1 MIEEISFKNILSFK
15 NEVTLSFE
23 ALPDDNLENAHVKV
37 MPNGTRLLR
46 LGIIY
51 GSNASGKSNVLKA
64 IEALHKFWFAE
75 PQNMDSMTMTK
86 PFLLDFTSSKEPS
99 VFNMKFWVNG
109 VRYWYQLTMTRN
121 RVQYEKLSYYKTV
134 QPIMVFERQL
144 EEEQSVMRYNANV
157 QKINSDE
164 QKALLLHCLPNMSF
178 MAARGR
184 VNMKMKHVDSVRLWM
199 RQFMPVITPERNLS
213 DYSRDM
219 LEENVDFRSY
229 ILNFLGHA
237 DFNITNMRVK
247 KDVIGFEHTVS
258 NDNGAEH
265 YELGM
270 EDQSAGTNRVLGVET
285 AVFDAIQKNTLLMI
299 DEMEASLH
307 PELME
312 FVIQQYL
319 RADSNSQLLL
329 TTHYDGLLRQIDD
342 LIRKDNVWFVEK
354 DKSGV
359 SDLYS
364 LTDFKGLSRMSPNS
378 ICNAYRHGQFGAH
391 PNI

>member
-1 MIEEISFKNILSFK
+1 
-15 NEVTLSFE
+15 
-23 ALPDDNLENAHVKV
+23 
-37 MPNGTRLLR
+37 MPNGSRLLR

-64 IEALHKFWFAE
+64 IEALHNFWFAE
-75 PQNMDSMTMTK
+75 PQNMDSVTMTK
-86 PFLLDFTSSKEPS
+86 PFLLDSTSSKEPS

-121 RVQYEKLSYYKTV
+121 RVKHEKLSYYKTT

-144 EEEQSVMRYNANV
+144 EEEQSIVRYNANV
-157 QKINSDE
+157 QKISSDE

-178 MAARGR
+178 MAARGH

-199 RQFMPVITPERNLS
+199 RQFMPIIAPERNLS

-229 ILNFLGHA
+229 ILDFLGHA
-237 DFNITNMRVK
+237 DFNITNMRIK
-247 KDVIGFEHTVS
+247 KDVVGFEHTVF
-258 NDNGAEH
+258 NDNGSEH
-265 YELGM
+265 YELDM
-270 EDQSAGTNRVLGVET
+270 EDQSAGTNRVLGVEA
-285 AVFDAIQKNTLLMI
+285 AVFDATQKNTLLMI

-312 FVIQQYL
+312 YIIQQFL
-319 RADSNSQLLL
+319 RTDSNSQLLL

-364 LTDFKGLSRMSPNS
+364 LTDFKGLSSMSPNS

>member
-64 IEALHKFWFAE
+64 IEALHNFWFAE

-86 PFLLDFTSSKEPS
+86 PFLLDSTSSKEPS
-99 VFNMKFWVNG
+99 VFNMKFWVDG

-144 EEEQSVMRYNANV
+144 EEEQSVVRYNPNV
-157 QKINSDE
+157 QKISSDE

-184 VNMKMKHVDSVRLWM
+184 VNMKMKHVDNVRLWM
-199 RQFMPVITPERNLS
+199 HQFMPVIAPERNLS

-229 ILNFLGHA
+229 ILDFLGHA
-237 DFNITNMRVK
+237 DFNITNMRIK
-247 KDVIGFEHTVS
+247 KNVIGFEHTVS

-270 EDQSAGTNRVLGVET
+270 EDQSAGTNRVLGVEA

-312 FVIQQYL
+312 FVIQQFL

>member
-23 ALPDDNLENAHVKV
+23 ALPDNNLENAHVKV

-64 IEALHKFWFAE
+64 IEALHSFWFAE
-75 PQNMDSMTMTK
+75 PQNMDSVTMTK
-86 PFLLDFTSSKEPS
+86 PFLLDSTSSKEPS
-99 VFNMKFWVNG
+99 VFNMKFWVDG

-121 RVQYEKLSYYKTV
+121 RVQYEKLSYYRTV

-144 EEEQSVMRYNANV
+144 EEEQSVVRYNANV
-157 QKINSDE
+157 QKISSDE

-199 RQFMPVITPERNLS
+199 RQFMPVIAPEHNLS

-219 LEENVDFRSY
+219 LEENVDFRNY
-229 ILNFLGHA
+229 ILEFLGHA

-270 EDQSAGTNRVLGVET
+270 EDQSAGTNRVLGVEA

-312 FVIQQYL
+312 FVIQQFL

-342 LIRKDNVWFVEK
+342 LVRKDNVWFVEK

>member
-15 NEVTLSFE
+15 NEATLSFE
-23 ALPDDNLENAHVKV
+23 ALGNTDLENAHVRV

-46 LGIIY
+46 LGVIY

-64 IEALHKFWFAE
+64 IEALHNFWFSE
-75 PQNMDSMTMTK
+75 PQNMDAMTMAK
-86 PFLLDFTSSKEPS
+86 PFLLDSTSSKAPS
-99 VFNMKFWVNG
+99 VFDMKFWVDG
-109 VRYWYQLTMTRN
+109 IRYWYQLTMSRN
-121 RVQYEKLSYYKTV
+121 RVLYEKLSYYKTIK
-134 QPIMVFERQL
+134 PITVFERQL
-144 EEEQSVMRYNANV
+144 EDEQSVVHYNSNV
-157 QKINSDE
+157 QKISSEE

-178 MAARGR
+178 MAARGH
-184 VNMKMKHVDSVRLWM
+184 VNMKMLHVDAVRAWM
-199 RQFMPVITPERNLS
+199 RRFVPVIAPERNLS
-213 DYSRDM
+213 DYSREM
-219 LEENVDFRSY
+219 LEENMDFRRY
-229 ILNFLGHA
+229 ILDFLGQA
-237 DFNITNMRVK
+237 DFNITDMRVK
-247 KDVIGFEHTVS
+247 TDVIGFEHTVTG
-258 NDNGAEH
+258 DDGEEH
-265 YELGM
+265 YLLGM
-270 EDQSAGTNRVLGVET
+270 EDQSAGTNRVLGVEA
-285 AVFDAIQKNTLLMI
+285 AVYEAIRRNTLLMI

-312 FVIQQYL
+312 YVIQQFL

-354 DKSGV
+354 DKSGI
-359 SDLYS
+359 SNLYS

>member
-1 MIEEISFKNILSFK
+1 MIEEISIKNVLSFK

-23 ALPDDNLENAHVKV
+23 ALPDDELENAHVKV

-51 GSNASGKSNVLKA
+51 GPNAGGKSNVLKA
-64 IEALHKFWFAE
+64 IEALYNFWFAE
-75 PQNMDSMTMTK
+75 PQNMDSVTMTK
-86 PFLLDFTSSKEPS
+86 PFLLDSTSSKEPS
-99 VFNMKFWVNG
+99 VFSMKFWVDG
-109 VRYWYQLTMTRN
+109 VRYWYQLIMTRN
-121 RVQYEKLSYYKTV
+121 RVQLEKLSYYKTV
-134 QPIMVFERQL
+134 QPIMIFERQL
-144 EEEQSVMRYNANV
+144 EEEQSVVRYNANV
-157 QKINSDE
+157 QRISSDE
-164 QKALLLHCLPNMSF
+164 QNAILLHCLPNMSF
-178 MAARGR
+178 MSARGR

-199 RQFMPVITPERNLS
+199 RQFMPVIVPERNLS
-213 DYSRDM
+213 NYSREM
-219 LEENVDFRSY
+219 LEENVGFRSY
-229 ILNFLGHA
+229 ILDFLGHA
-237 DFNITNMRVK
+237 DFNITNMRVR
-247 KDVIGFEHTVS
+247 KDFIGFEHTVA
-258 NDNGAEH
+258 NENGAEH

-270 EDQSAGTNRVLGVET
+270 EDQSTGTNRVLGVEA

-312 FVIQQYL
+312 FVIQQFL

-329 TTHYDGLLRQIDD
+329 TTHYDGLLRLIND

-364 LTDFKGLSRMSPNS
+364 LTDFKGLTRMSPNS

>member
-64 IEALHKFWFAE
+64 IEALHNFWFAE

-86 PFLLDFTSSKEPS
+86 PFLLDSTSSKEPS
-99 VFNMKFWVNG
+99 VFNMKFWVDG

-144 EEEQSVMRYNANV
+144 EEEQSVVRYNPNV
-157 QKINSDE
+157 QKISSDE

-184 VNMKMKHVDSVRLWM
+184 VNMKMKHVDNVRLWM
-199 RQFMPVITPERNLS
+199 RPFMPVIAPERNLS

-219 LEENVDFRSY
+219 LEANVDFRSY
-229 ILNFLGHA
+229 ILDFLGHA

-247 KDVIGFEHTVS
+247 KNVIGFEHTVS

-270 EDQSAGTNRVLGVET
+270 EDQSAGTNRVLGVEA

-312 FVIQQYL
+312 FVIQQFL